1 MGTGFTPTT
10 VPTQCRQN
18 QAGIV
23 YHTSCRYA
31 RRILMLNL
39 IDDYMQCIDGKV
51 PDDCLRLLRDELS
64 EMLMHYTIQPISTDL
79 TVYEG
84 YIPQCFAAYCVTK
97 KIEGTSDETMRNNM
111 TSPFSKLTSARSR
124 RTSSVTRQPVL

>member
-1 MGTGFTPTT
+1 
-10 VPTQCRQN
+10 
-18 QAGIV
+18 
-23 YHTSCRYA
+23 
-31 RRILMLNL
+31 MLNL

-97 KIEGTSDETMRNNM
+97 KLR
-111 TSPFSKLTSARSR
+111 AQA
-124 RTSSVTRQPVL
+124 TRPCATT